1 MPAIRINT
9 QDKDL
14 AEKTFHTIM
23 RNCGFSYLPEK
34 IYVISERDLEW
45 LNSKGLPI
53 EVLSEEEVKKSVS
66 EYKRKK
72 GLL

>member
-14 AEKTFHTIM
+14 AQKTFRTILQ
-23 RNCGFSYLPEK
+23 CGYDFLPEE
-34 IYVISERDLEW
+34 IYVVKERDFEW
-45 LNSKGLPI
+45 LDSKGLPI
-53 EVLSEEEVKKSVS
+53 EVLNEEQVRKSVS
-66 EYKRKK
+66 AYKRAR